1 MGQVTRP
8 VLTLDTNILIGY
20 LNDDK
25 RVAEQLLSWRKVG
38 KKFFISVITEVEI
51 LSLPLLTQEEVTQLQ
66 RFLQEFTIIPLDT
79 QLAQIAAEIRRNS
92 KIKLGDSIIIAT
104 AKLTNS
110 VLVTLD
116 KDVIK
121 KAASLIKVQGITG

>member
-1 MGQVTRP
+1 VF
-8 VLTLDTNILIGY
+8 TLDTNILIGY

-25 RVAEQLLSWRKVG
+25 KVADQLLAWRKVG

-51 LSLPLLTQEEVTQLQ
+51 LSFPFLTQEEIVKIQ

-79 QLAQIAAEIRRNS
+79 QLARMAAGIRRNS
-92 KIKLGDSIIIAT
+92 KIKLGDSVVIAT

-110 VLVTLD
+110 VLVSLD

-121 KAASLIKVQGITG
+121 KAGTSVKVQSIPG

>member
-1 MGQVTRP
+1 VF
-8 VLTLDTNILIGY
+8 TLDTNILIGY

-25 RVAEQLLSWRKVG
+25 KVADQLLAWRKVG

-51 LSLPLLTQEEVTQLQ
+51 LSFPFLTQEEIVKIQ

-79 QLAQIAAEIRRNS
+79 QLARMAAGIRRNS
-92 KIKLGDSIIIAT
+92 KIKLGDSVVIAT

-110 VLVTLD
+110 VLVSLD

-121 KAASLIKVQGITG
+121 KAGTLVKVQSIPG

>member
-1 MGQVTRP
+1 VF
-8 VLTLDTNILIGY
+8 TLDTNILIGY

-25 RVAEQLLSWRKVG
+25 KVADRLLAWRKVG
-38 KKFFISVITEVEI
+38 KKFFISVITEIEI
-51 LSLPLLTQEEVTQLQ
+51 LSFPFLTQEEIVKIQ

-79 QLAQIAAEIRRNS
+79 QLALMAAGIRRNS
-92 KIKLGDSIIIAT
+92 KIKLGDSVVIAT

-110 VLVTLD
+110 VLVSLD

-121 KAASLIKVQGITG
+121 KAGTSVKVQSIPG

>member
-1 MGQVTRP
+1 
-8 VLTLDTNILIGY
+8 VLTLDTNIIIGY

-25 RVAEQLLSWRKVG
+25 KVAEQLLSWRKAG
-38 KKFFISVITEVEI
+38 KKFFISVITEVEV

-121 KAASLIKVQGITG
+121 KAASLIKVQSITG